1 MKKVWIFFVVVNFLL
16 STESVC
22 IVSPVER
29 EGLRAQSDIRKINKS
44 TGAKQCRSLSLVVV

>member
-29 EGLRAQSDIRKINKS
+29 EGLRA
-44 TGAKQCRSLSLVVV
+44 